1 MISLV
6 VAIINL
12 VIRLTVTAL
21 VKLEKRTS
29 YTIQEHSISIRVS
42 VTYFITNALVIM
54 IAFLFLSKS
63 WSFWEPN
70 GVVVTV
76 TIIMIFG
83 IFADGLYDLVHVEY
97 LWKYFKRCLIKYKL
111 KHQKPVFQCEA
122 NLAYEGY
129 QLDIAERYY

>member
-1 MISLV
+1 
-6 VAIINL
+6 
-12 VIRLTVTAL
+12 
-21 VKLEKRTS
+21 
-29 YTIQEHSISIRVS
+29 
-42 VTYFITNALVIM
+42 M

-97 LWKYFKRCLIKYKL
+97 LWKFFKRKLIEHKIK
-111 KHQKPVFQCEA
+111 K
-122 NLAYEGY
+122 
-129 QLDIAERYY
+129 